1 MRKANKK
8 EIRKL
13 KRESARREI
22 DRLVDS
28 LDFEPVNFNE
38 KVECSYSKS
47 WLKIWKRPK

>member
-8 EIRKL
+8 EMRKL

-28 LDFEPVNFNE
+28 LDFETVAFNE
-38 KVECSYSKS
+38 KVC
-47 WLKIWKRPK
+47 LIRRLMCLI

>member
-38 KVECSYSKS
+38 KVCQ
-47 WLKIWKRPK
+47 LRRLMCLL